1 MNIILVFEPRVEV
14 HEGFICQGP
23 IDLGR
28 VVVWDVE
35 VVEGDEIVWGNLE
48 EGGFKLGLEGRKR

>member
-1 MNIILVFEPRVEV
+1 MNIILVFEPGVEV
-14 HEGFICQGP
+14 HEEFICQGP

-35 VVEGDEIVWGNLE
+35 VVEGDEIV
-48 EGGFKLGLEGRKR
+48 